1 MTVIGK
7 IIWINGPVVKASGMA
22 KSKMH
27 ELVYVG
33 VEELIGE
40 IIRIQGDMAY
50 IQIYEDTSGLKPGEP
65 VRGTGQPLSVT
76 LGPGLIGSIFDGIQ
90 RPLNKISLTAGAFI
104 SRGVKV
110 SPIPLDERWHF
121 IPETRRDKV
130 KPGDILGYVKE
141 NDVILHKIMVPPNVS
156 GKLIDIVDEGK
167 YKANET
173 IAIIEKNSLKISL
186 TMIQKWPVRIPRPF
200 KNKLSPRIPLITGT
214 RVIDTFFPVAK
225 GGTACIP
232 GGFGTGKTVLLHQIS
247 SWNNA
252 KIVIYI
258 GCGERGNE
266 MSEILIRFPKIEDP
280 YSGKPLMHRTIMIAN
295 TSNMPV
301 VAREASIY
309 TGVTLG
315 EYYRDMGYDVVIVA
329 DSTSRWA
336 EALREVSGRL
346 EEMPA
351 EEGYP
356 SYLASRIAEFYERAG
371 RVECLG
377 KPDRIGSVTIIG
389 AVSPPGGDFT
399 EPVTTHTLRYTKVLW
414 ALDTSLAYARHYP
427 AINWITSYSAYTDII
442 GDWWMKIDENWR
454 QYRENAM
461 KILQREDE
469 LREIVKILG
478 PEILPPEERLI
489 LITARILREGL
500 LQQDAFSEVDSYNCK
515 EKQVALLRV
524 MLRFHN
530 EAEKALKR
538 NISIEKISSMKLISE
553 LIRLKETYGNNQVK
567 EILKWEEKIKSFF
580 EKICEE

>member
-110 SPIPLDERWHF
+110 SPIPLDEKWHF

-346 EEMPA
+346 EEM
-351 EEGYP
+351 
-356 SYLASRIAEFYERAG
+356 
-371 RVECLG
+371 
-377 KPDRIGSVTIIG
+377 
-389 AVSPPGGDFT
+389 
-399 EPVTTHTLRYTKVLW
+399 
-414 ALDTSLAYARHYP
+414 
-427 AINWITSYSAYTDII
+427 
-442 GDWWMKIDENWR
+442 
-454 QYRENAM
+454 
-461 KILQREDE
+461 
-469 LREIVKILG
+469 
-478 PEILPPEERLI
+478 
-489 LITARILREGL
+489 
-500 LQQDAFSEVDSYNCK
+500 
-515 EKQVALLRV
+515 
-524 MLRFHN
+524 
-530 EAEKALKR
+530 
-538 NISIEKISSMKLISE
+538 
-553 LIRLKETYGNNQVK
+553 
-567 EILKWEEKIKSFF
+567 
-580 EKICEE
+580 